1 MICTFEAAM
10 GLHPLWLYLFQKIG
24 ARNIGEIE
32 TVSHAVQF
40 VQLDQHQVDIG
51 LHNRRDLHHIVS
63 LPQQIEQ
70 SVIVNPHMGGK
81 GIGLVFQLIT
91 HIKKSK
97 LLERYSTLGLIPM
110 KGIVTDLVTT
120 YHLRRDVVHI

>member
-70 SVIVNPHMGGK
+70 SVIK
-81 GIGLVFQLIT
+81 E
-91 HIKKSK
+91 K
-97 LLERYSTLGLIPM
+97 LLFAGFRKISSEVQKKFLHRTPVYG
-110 KGIVTDLVTT
+110 V
-120 YHLRRDVVHI
+120 